1 MPFIQVE
8 IGICPIKWKEQR
20 ALSSDPDLHLR
31 SSLAGGSPLT
41 HLSFPRDGGET
52 RCLTAL

>member
-41 HLSFPRDGGET
+41 HLSFPRDGSET